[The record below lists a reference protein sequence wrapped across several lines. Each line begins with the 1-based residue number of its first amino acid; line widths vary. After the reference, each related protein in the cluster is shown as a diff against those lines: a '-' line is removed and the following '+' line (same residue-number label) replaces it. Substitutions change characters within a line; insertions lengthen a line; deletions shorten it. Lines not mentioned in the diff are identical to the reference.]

1 MMPYTLIYTK
11 RYLKRASK
19 FLKARP
25 EIQAQYKK
33 TLMLLELN
41 PFHPSL
47 RLHSLSGRSDGAH
60 SVSINMSYRIVLDIV
75 FVDDNIV
82 LLDIGTHDQVY

>member
-1 MMPYTLIYTK
+1 MPYTLIYTK

-25 EIQAQYKK
+25 EIHAQYKK
-33 TLMLLELN
+33 TLTLLELN
-41 PFHPSL
+41 PHHPSL
-47 RLHSLSGRSDGAH
+47 RLHALGGRKDSAY
-60 SVSINMSYRIVLDIV
+60 SISINMSYRIVLDIV
-75 FVDDNIV
+75 FVDDKIL